1 MLLISHWSTTT
12 IYARGRRGY
21 PSIFQLALR
30 PGTHEGYVVESLR
43 SSSTAQS
50 WVSSV
55 RSARLFRA
63 SAIFAATTG
72 FERFSAR
79 SWVGLTDEALL
90 DLVHSLV
97 LAVAVDPPSQQSS
110 RRTSS

>member
-1 MLLISHWSTTT
+1 VSGTGGGSCGGQFLG
-12 IYARGRRGY
+12 ARD
-21 PSIFQLALR
+21 QN
-30 PGTHEGYVVESLR
+30 VESLR

-97 LAVAVDPPSQQSS
+97 LAVAVGPPTQQSS

>member
-1 MLLISHWSTTT
+1 VSGTGGGSCGGQFLG
-12 IYARGRRGY
+12 ARD
-21 PSIFQLALR
+21 QN
-30 PGTHEGYVVESLR
+30 VESLR

-63 SAIFAATTG
+63 SAIFAATG

-90 DLVHSLV
+90 DLVDSLV

>member
-1 MLLISHWSTTT
+1 MLSWA
-12 IYARGRRGY
+12 ARASSFGKSANG
-21 PSIFQLALR
+21 S
-30 PGTHEGYVVESLR
+30 PGGGGSCGGQFLGARDQNVESLR

-50 WVSSV
+50 WVS
-55 RSARLFRA
+55 SARLFRA

-72 FERFSAR
+72 FDRFSAR

-90 DLVHSLV
+90 DLVHGLV